1 MDLLDKDKLPN
12 LDEFYEKSYYQLG
25 EWLIDHDHLDIM
37 KDDLDGLEKYFH
49 GGGSCTLAL
58 FEAMAAQNRN
68 DLVRSLRAF
77 AETSKRHDLLEI
89 LNTAKIPDTQK
100 IICIDT
106 EMRVQLASKL
116 DKRIVGVKGWE
127 ALATYF
133 KFGYEQRESFK
144 SYRVEPGRFSPT
156 KALFEIIRRQKK
168 PLSVDV
174 IIDWAE
180 NVGRNDVANDLYKFQ
195 QEVLQERRQSC
206 PSTSP
211 MQSDL
216 SDNVEVQ
223 LNALVLHNNGGF
235 QRQAEIEDD
244 GAGFVEQQ
252 SGGAESED
260 VIWV

>member
-133 KFGYEQRESFK
+133 KFGY
-144 SYRVEPGRFSPT
+144 
-156 KALFEIIRRQKK
+156 
-168 PLSVDV
+168 LSVDV

-180 NVGRNDVANDLYKFQ
+180 NVGRNDVANDLYNFQ

-211 MQSDL
+211 IQSDL